1 MSIITDRYGK
11 RAPENA
17 ERQSPEPLSF
27 YGSPVPETGSSGT
40 APDNGIPVEKHPWQP
55 FIPDGAKVLMLGS
68 FPPKKERWSMD
79 FFYPNFNNDM
89 WRIIG
94 IVFFG
99 DKDRFIAK
107 CGIPG
112 SGGVAQPVKRFD
124 KDGIIRF
131 CSERGLALY
140 DTAYEVRRLK
150 DNASDRF
157 LEIVAPVDIRKL
169 LHVMPECRAVVT
181 TGEKAGEAVAVQLGC
196 RIPKPGCHTDVV
208 LPSDGQRACP
218 PDEGRMIRFF
228 RLPSSSRAYPLSL
241 ERKAEAYSVLKTLL
255 DTGYAEHSEKK

>member
-1 MSIITDRYGK
+1 MSIITDRYSK
-11 RAPENA
+11 RAPESVA
-17 ERQSPEPLSF
+17 RHSPEPLSF
-27 YGSPVPETGSSGT
+27 YASPLAETCRSVT
-40 APDNGIPVEKHPWQP
+40 AKEMEAPVEKHPWLP
-55 FIPDGAKVLMLGS
+55 FIPDGAKVLVLGS
-68 FPPKKERWSMD
+68 FPPKRIRWSMD
-79 FFYPNFNNDM
+79 FFYPNFNNDF

-94 IVFFG
+94 LVFFG
-99 DKDRFIAK
+99 DKDHFIT
-107 CGIPG
+107 GR
-112 SGGVAQPVKRFD
+112 RFD
-124 KDGIIRF
+124 KERIIRF
-131 CSERGLALY
+131 CSSSGLALY

-157 LEIVAPVDIRKL
+157 LEIVTPVDIRKL

-181 TGEKAGEAVAVQLGC
+181 TGEKAGEAVAAQLGC

>member
-107 CGIPG
+107 CGVPG
-112 SGGVAQPVKRFD
+112 SGDVAQPVKRFD

-140 DTAYEVRRLK
+140 DTAYEVRRMK

-157 LEIVAPVDIRKL
+157 LEIVAPVDIERQRLGQVSGDCRSCRHQETAARHAGMQGRCDDRGKGWRDSSGAVGL
-169 LHVMPECRAVVT
+169 SDTEARMPYRCGTSIRWTEVVS
-181 TGEKAGEAVAVQLGC
+181 
-196 RIPKPGCHTDVV
+196 P
-208 LPSDGQRACP
+208 
-218 PDEGRMIRFF
+218 
-228 RLPSSSRAYPLSL
+228 
-241 ERKAEAYSVLKTLL
+241 
-255 DTGYAEHSEKK
+255 

>member
-68 FPPKKERWSMD
+68 FPPNKERWSMD

-124 KDGIIRF
+124 KERIIRF
-131 CSERGLALY
+131 CSSSGLALY

-150 DNASDRF
+150 DNASDKF
-157 LEIVAPVDIRKL
+157 LEIVTPVDIKGL
-169 LHVMPECRAVVT
+169 LDAMPECRAVIT
-181 TGEKAGEAVAVQLGC
+181 TGEKASGIAAAQLGC
-196 RIPKPGCHTDVV
+196 QAPHTGGHVN
-208 LPSDGQRACP
+208 LTLCDGRQSCSNENVR
-218 PDEGRMIRFF
+218 EISLY
-228 RLPSSSRAYPLSL
+228 RLPSSSRAYPLSIA
-241 ERKAEAYSVLKTLL
+241 RKAAEYSILKDLL
-255 DTGYAEHSEKK
+255 DS

>member
-157 LEIVAPVDIRKL
+157 LEIVAPVDIKGL
-169 LHVMPECRAVVT
+169 LDAMPECRAVIT
-181 TGEKAGEAVAVQLGC
+181 TGEKASGIAAAQLGC
-196 RIPKPGCHTDVV
+196 QAPHTGGHVN
-208 LPSDGQRACP
+208 LTLCDGRHSCSN
-218 PDEGRMIRFF
+218 ENVKEISLY
-228 RLPSSSRAYPLSL
+228 RLPSSSRAYPLSIA
-241 ERKAEAYSVLKTLL
+241 RKAAEYSILKDLL
-255 DTGYAEHSEKK
+255 DS

>member
-1 MSIITDRYGK
+1 MSIITDQYSK
-11 RAPENA
+11 RAPESVG
-17 ERQSPEPLSF
+17 RHSPEPLSF
-27 YGSPVPETGSSGT
+27 YASPLPETCSSVT
-40 APDNGIPVEKHPWQP
+40 AKEMEAPVEKHPWLP
-55 FIPDGAKVLMLGS
+55 FIPDGAKVLVLGS

-79 FFYPNFNNDM
+79 FFYPNFNNDF

-94 IVFFG
+94 LVFFG
-99 DKDRFIAK
+99 DKDHFIT
-107 CGIPG
+107 GR
-112 SGGVAQPVKRFD
+112 RFD
-124 KDGIIRF
+124 KERIIRF
-131 CSERGLALY
+131 CSSSGLALY

-150 DNASDRF
+150 DNASDKF

-181 TGEKAGEAVAVQLGC
+181 TGEKAGEAVAAQLGC
-196 RIPKPGCHTDVV
+196 RIPKPGCHIDVA
-208 LPSDGQRACP
+208 LPSDGQRVCP
-218 PDEGRMIRFF
+218 PDEVRMIRFF

>member
-1 MSIITDRYGK
+1 MSIITDQYSK
-11 RAPENA
+11 RAPESVG
-17 ERQSPEPLSF
+17 RHSPEPLSF
-27 YGSPVPETGSSGT
+27 YASPLPETCSSVT
-40 APDNGIPVEKHPWQP
+40 AKEMEAPVEKHPWLP
-55 FIPDGAKVLMLGS
+55 FIPDGAKVLVLGS
-68 FPPKKERWSMD
+68 FPPKRIRWSMD
-79 FFYPNFNNDM
+79 FFYPNFNNDF

-94 IVFFG
+94 LVFFG

-107 CGIPG
+107 CGVPG
-112 SGGVAQPVKRFD
+112 SGDVAQPVKRFD

-140 DTAYEVRRLK
+140 DTAYEVRRMK

-181 TGEKAGEAVAVQLGC
+181 TGEKAGEAVAAQLGC

-241 ERKAEAYSVLKTLL
+241 ERKAEAYSVLETLL

>member
-79 FFYPNFNNDM
+79 FFYPNFNNDF

-94 IVFFG
+94 LVFFG
-99 DKDRFIAK
+99 DKDHFIT
-107 CGIPG
+107 GR
-112 SGGVAQPVKRFD
+112 RFD
-124 KDGIIRF
+124 KERIIRF
-131 CSERGLALY
+131 CSSSGLALY

-150 DNASDRF
+150 DNASDKF
-157 LEIVAPVDIRKL
+157 LEIVTPVDLKGL
-169 LHVMPECRAVVT
+169 LDAMPECRAVIT
-181 TGEKAGEAVAVQLGC
+181 TGEKASGIAAAQLGC